1 MNEVFYSS
9 IFGELTKQ
17 VQIRI
22 DAASELRKR
31 LFDQN
36 IYERFLDWDTPT
48 VGLNFEELIGSYN
61 LSVAAATLDSKG
73 KEPIMGTEGLETIK
87 QKVLTHQMSY
97 SMPIEEYRK
106 VLQILDSR
114 MLSDSAKTQQLIN
127 LMWNNVTKVV
137 NSVQSKLD
145 IIFLGAL
152 SNKGVFTFDASNNP
166 EGGVRGTIDYKMPSE
181 NIATAKT
188 LWTDGNKDTVDTLE
202 DIQAILDAAQ
212 DKVTFDRILLS
223 QKRLSYIL
231 RNKKMKLAV
240 FGSDKSSTPLLLANL
255 NEFMRSNGFPTFEV
269 IRRMTRIQDNG
280 KLTEYSPWNDKNL
293 VFVPAGKLGVIKNAY
308 ADNELRQEPG
318 VKSSPIVEDAFR
330 NIEATDN
337 TRTVASYMNPKSRQA
352 VTFGLGY
359 RGRLFY
365 ADVAYK
371 YDFYKSDFY
380 MFDDVALQATKVT
393 NERHQLLLTLGVHF

>member
-1 MNEVFYSS
+1 MAELFYSS

-36 IYERFLDWDTPT
+36 IYERYLDWDTPT
-48 VGLNFEELIGSYN
+48 IGLNFEELIGQYN

-73 KEPIMGTEGLETIK
+73 KEPIMGTEGLETLK

-114 MLSDSAKTQQLIN
+114 MLTDSQKTQQLIN

-152 SNKGVFTFDASNNP
+152 SNKGVFTFDSTNNP
-166 EGGVRGTIDYKMPSE
+166 EGGVRGNIDHKMPSE
-181 NIATAKT
+181 NIASVTKNWTAA
-188 LWTDGNKDTVDTLE
+188 NKDSVDCFE

-212 DKVTFDRILLS
+212 DKVTFDKILLS
-223 QKRLSYIL
+223 QSRLSYIL
-231 RNKKMKLAV
+231 RNSKMKLVV
-240 FGSDKSSTPLLLANL
+240 FGQDKSSTPLLLSNL
-255 NEFMRSNGFPTFEV
+255 NEFMRQNGFPVFEV
-269 IRRMTRIQDNG
+269 IKRTTRIQNNG
-280 KLTEYSPWNDKNL
+280 KLTEYTPWNDKNI
-293 VFVPAGKLGVIKNAY
+293 VFVPAGKLGVIKNSY

-318 VKSSPIVEDAFR
+318 VTYSNYGRIRISQWGKGE
-330 NIEATDN
+330 TDN
-337 TRTVASYMNPKSRQA
+337 SNGVEFTKAQSLSLPIITEINGIYSLTVEA
-352 VTFGLGY
+352 
-359 RGRLFY
+359 
-365 ADVAYK
+365 
-371 YDFYKSDFY
+371 
-380 MFDDVALQATKVT
+380 
-393 NERHQLLLTLGVHF
+393 